1 MTEFESKLLMSKEE
15 LLCGVEKM
23 NSFGV
28 RYTGSKAHKDF
39 ISYLKNE
46 VISLGF
52 DVLTDERTFRRWEAK
67 KATITVHSQDG
78 DIDIPVSS
86 PYPYSGETGEDG
98 VRGKLVPVHEKH
110 VGFITKAKDNICV
123 VKVSTLSVPTIL
135 VEDRRNSKPEG
146 IDLPRRYGGP
156 VLTTF
161 ANFPLLKVA
170 KASGAKAVICVWNGI
185 SDECTKG
192 QYLPFILDYQGM
204 PAVWV
209 NASQGKRIA
218 QAINDGCEAT
228 VVLDADVEE
237 ECSSETFYSIIDGK
251 NNNEAILINT
261 HTDGVNCVEENGAF
275 ALLSMMRYFKEHKP
289 ERTMIFI
296 FMTGHFRLP
305 AFKEMGSMQCTSVWL
320 HNHPELWDGK
330 DEHINAV
337 AGLTIEHL
345 GCKEF
350 TDNESHSVYMNTDPI
365 DIEMCYT
372 SNDKVDEI
380 YYKALEGRDNVRTI
394 TYRGCNALHFGEGQP
409 LFDVG
414 IPTIALVPGPSYLC
428 VVDKENHCMDKFD
441 VSLMQSQIETY
452 TKAALLLNETPAD
465 EIGRADGYSFGVI
478 TKFQP
483 KAIIDDVMSKVT
495 SLFTK
500 QEETESKE

>member
-1 MTEFESKLLMSKEE
+1 MIELKSGLLMNENE
-15 LLCGVEKM
+15 LMEKVKTM

-28 RYTGSKAHKDF
+28 SYTGSRAHKDF
-39 ISYLKNE
+39 IEYLKNE
-46 VISLGF
+46 IINMGL
-52 DVLTDERTFRRWEAK
+52 DVFSDERSFMRWEAK
-67 KATITVHSQDG
+67 KASITLHTDKG
-78 DIDIPVSS
+78 DIDLPVSS
-86 PYPYSGETGEDG
+86 PYPYSGETGESG
-98 VRGKLVPVHEKH
+98 VRGRLVCVHEKH
-110 VGFITKAKDNICV
+110 VGYFAKAKDKICV
-123 VKVSTLSVPTIL
+123 VKVGTLSVPTVL

-161 ANFPLLKVA
+161 ANFPFLKAA

-185 SDECTKG
+185 SDESTKG

-204 PAVWV
+204 PALWV
-209 NASQGKRIA
+209 SPTQGKTLMKA
-218 QAINDGCEAT
+218 VNEGCEAT
-228 VVLDADVEE
+228 VVLDADIEHN
-237 ECSSETFYSIIDGK
+237 CKSETFYTIIEGENKD
-251 NNNEAILINT
+251 EAILVNT

-275 ALLSMMRYFKEHKP
+275 ALLSMMRYFKENIPK
-289 ERTMIFI
+289 RSMIFI

-305 AFKEMGSMQCTSVWL
+305 AFKEMGSLQCTSVWL

-330 DEHINAV
+330 QNHILAV

-345 GCKEF
+345 GCKEY

-372 SNDKVDEI
+372 SNKKVDEI
-380 YYKALEGRDNVRTI
+380 YYQALEGRDNVRTI

-428 VVDKENHCMDKFD
+428 VVDNENHCMDKFD
-441 VSLMQSQIETY
+441 VRLMYSQIETF
-452 TKAALLLNETPAD
+452 TKAAVILNETPTH
-465 EIGRADGYSFGVI
+465 EIGRADGYSFGI
-478 TKFQP
+478 IKKYDP
-483 KAIIDDVMSKVT
+483 KQIVGNLVSKV
-495 SLFTK
+495 SSIL
-500 QEETESKE
+500 SSNN